1 MTLTFLGKLYNREKA
16 ISKSCKNPK
25 WFSIKIKLWRVA
37 EGEFRFVIRA
47 EVNQNWRWKWTNP
60 KLISKSN
67 PIDMVNL
74 IKPSQYWWIP
84 KKFFPCILY
93 CYLYPLCI
101 LYRLYDFMQM
111 KKLSDEFSARL
122 NKLSDKLR
130 SPL

>member
-1 MTLTFLGKLYNREKA
+1 MDSQKILPRLEFFG
-16 ISKSCKNPK
+16 ISRN
-25 WFSIKIKLWRVA
+25 
-37 EGEFRFVIRA
+37 
-47 EVNQNWRWKWTNP
+47 
-60 KLISKSN
+60 
-67 PIDMVNL
+67 
-74 IKPSQYWWIP
+74 
-84 KKFFPCILY
+84 PCILY